1 MGVMNPRD
9 PFVPSAAQC
18 CKVGTSLSPPMCNVP
33 PLCPPP
39 VISSSFKPQVTSRH
53 TQRTAADH
61 HGAQC
66 PKQLNPSSRP
76 NHSFEKAGHPYALRL
91 ARIGDSSW
99 SSPTRG
105 AYQAGHHSLYDLIR
119 GLRNHKGSE
128 KEYIQKNLKECRA
141 EVRSQD
147 MDVKATALL
156 KLVYLE
162 MLGYDMSWASFHVL
176 EVMSS
181 PKYHQKRVGYLGA
194 VQSFRPDT
202 EVLMLATNLLKK
214 DLASSTPTVIFLP
227 IATLPHVITPSLA
240 LSTLADLLPRLG
252 HSQSNIRK
260 KTLVTLYRL
269 ALVYPEALRAAW
281 PKIKERLMDP
291 NEDPSVTAAIVNV
304 VCELGWR
311 RAHDFL
317 PLAPRLFELLV
328 EGGNNWMAI
337 KLIKLFATLTPLE
350 PRLVKKLLPPLT
362 NIIATTPA
370 MSLLYECINGI
381 IQGGILGST
390 DDPTDTDEIAT
401 LCVNKLRGMVM
412 MSGDPNLRYVALMAF
427 NKIVVTHPHLVAQ
440 QEDVILECIDS
451 PDITI
456 RIQALDLVQ
465 GMVSGENLVP
475 VVSRLMKQLKSSSAL
490 SNDQKGAGRTSPE
503 CSSESDDESSP
514 ADNLDSKSKM
524 ESQAPPLPEDY
535 RLDLVRRILFMC
547 SKDNYANV
555 LDFDWYIDVLTQL
568 VRTAPVPRQFDSMA
582 DVSSAAPSR
591 PWSLSSGDVAER
603 IGDELRNVAV
613 KVRAM
618 RSTAVRAGYSIVAQL
633 NADTPSSHK
642 VTSGALKSVAWILGE
657 YANLLQD
664 PDSTLNSMLQLVTR
678 AARPEVCATSLLTI
692 AKIFAYIAGDETQPW
707 TSERKTRISLLLA
720 RILHVAEPLALH
732 PNLEVQ
738 ERAVEFVELLK
749 LTAEAASGQP
759 ASTDEAP
766 QDPPLLLTQA
776 IPSLFTGWEL
786 NSVAQGAQ
794 RNVPVPD
801 GLDLDEAIHSN
812 LKDLLSA
819 VDAADLT
826 TLDTNESDEFQIYYH
841 QRPAPTAISSS
852 ATAISRLAGP
862 AEQEDTMAGS
872 YQQQQ
877 PSEDSYLDADI
888 IARRKAERL
897 EKNKDDPFYI
907 ASSGSKDIARTST
920 PIHNILQSSNGPD
933 LDIDSIPIM
942 KLDLDNLAVPAV
954 QASPKRQVKPKQRIV
969 IAGDETL
976 EGGGNNSSRQYD
988 SENNNSDSL
997 AVSRNRRKTK
1007 QSLLQVDSSHIGS
1020 FSLEGTPANGFD
1032 YEQQQREEA
1041 EMQQAMKEVERLRL
1055 EMQRANER
1063 IQIAQGV
1070 DAAGTVIKKKKK
1082 TTKKKVNDSNTSAAT
1097 QDEVK
1102 PKKKKPK
1109 KKVTVEEGQGPNP
1122 LEKSPGDDG
1131 GEGGGLAAGHSA
1143 VDAPPTSNTA
1153 NNDVVLAPKIIKN
1166 KIKKKKSK
1174 SKRLAEIEE

>member
-1 MGVMNPRD
+1 MTELSAGSSGPGVFFRFLSHFRAFLRQARSTSGIH
-9 PFVPSAAQC
+9 PFA
-18 CKVGTSLSPPMCNVP
+18 
-33 PLCPPP
+33 
-39 VISSSFKPQVTSRH
+39 
-53 TQRTAADH
+53 
-61 HGAQC
+61 
-66 PKQLNPSSRP
+66 SSRRVRMRRVD
-76 NHSFEKAGHPYALRL
+76 SFEK
-91 ARIGDSSW
+91 
-99 SSPTRG
+99 
-105 AYQAGHHSLYDLIR
+105 SLYDLIR
-119 GLRNHKGSE
+119 GLRNHKGNE
-128 KEYIQKNLKECRA
+128 KEYIQKSLKECRA

-162 MLGYDMSWASFHVL
+162 MVGYDMSWASFHVL

-214 DLASSTPTVIFLP
+214 DLASSTPTVISLP

-281 PKIKERLMDP
+281 PKIKERLMDS

-311 RAHDFL
+311 RPHDFL

-350 PRLVKKLLPPLT
+350 PRLVRKLLPPLT

-390 DDPTDTDEIAT
+390 DEPTDTDEIAT

-412 MSGDPNLRYVALMAF
+412 VDGDPNLKYVALLAF
-427 NKIVVTHPHLVAQ
+427 NKIVVTHSHLVAQ

-456 RIQALDLVQ
+456 RIQALELVQ
-465 GMVSGENLVP
+465 GMVSGDNLVP
-475 VVSRLMKQLKSSSAL
+475 VVSRLMKQLKSSAPGRDHDRAGGTL
-490 SNDQKGAGRTSPE
+490 SLEP
-503 CSSESDDESSP
+503 SSESDDELRP
-514 ADNLDSKSKM
+514 AAIAESKKD
-524 ESQAPPLPEDY
+524 APPPLPEDY
-535 RLDLVRRILFMC
+535 RLDVVRRILFMC
-547 SKDNYANV
+547 SKDNYANI

-568 VRTAPVPRQFDSMA
+568 VRTAPVPRQLDSMGDA
-582 DVSSAAPSR
+582 SSVGSWRSGPPSSS
-591 PWSLSSGDVAER
+591 PSSSGDVAER

-618 RSTAVRAGYSIVAQL
+618 RSTAVRAGYNIVVQL

-642 VTSGALKSVAWILGE
+642 VTSGALKSVTWILGE
-657 YANLLQD
+657 YAVLLQD
-664 PDSTLNSMLQLVTR
+664 PDGTLNSILQLATR
-678 AARPEVCATSLLTI
+678 AARPEVCTTSLLAI
-692 AKIFAYIAGDETQPW
+692 AKIFASIAGDATQPW
-707 TSERKTRISLLLA
+707 TPERKTRISLLMA

-738 ERAVEFVELLK
+738 ERAVELVELLR

-794 RNVPVPD
+794 RNVPLPD
-801 GLDLDEAIHSN
+801 GLDLDEAIHPN
-812 LKDLLSA
+812 LNHLLSA
-819 VDAADLT
+819 ADLV
-826 TLDTNESDEFQIYYH
+826 TLEPEDESDEFQVYYN
-841 QRPAPTAISSS
+841 QRPAPTSISSS
-852 ATAISRLAGP
+852 APAVSRLAGP
-862 AEQEDTMAGS
+862 AEQEEMTAGS

-877 PSEDSYLDADI
+877 LSEESYLDADI
-888 IARRKAERL
+888 IARRKAERM
-897 EKNKDDPFYI
+897 ERNRDDPFYI
-907 ASSGSKDIARTST
+907 PSSSGAGNNDNNKNVPARTST
-920 PIHNILQSSNGPD
+920 PIHNILRSNNGPD

-942 KLDLDNLAVPAV
+942 KLELDNLAGPAIST
-954 QASPKRQVKPKQRIV
+954 SPKRQAKPKHRIV

-976 EGGGNNSSRQYD
+976 EGSDGGGSNNGTRQYD
-988 SENNNSDSL
+988 VENNPDSH
-997 AVSRNRRKTK
+997 ARARSRKAK

-1020 FSLEGTPANGFD
+1020 FSLEGAGPSAGGYGFD

-1041 EMQQAMKEVERLRL
+1041 EMQQAIKEVERLRL

-1063 IQIAQGV
+1063 IQIAQGI
-1070 DAAGTVIKKKKK
+1070 DAAGTVVKKKKK
-1082 TTKKKVNDSNTSAAT
+1082 KKKKKEEEEMMMMTAEAEAAVKNTNDNNDDNKKVVNKVNKAKKAANEAADSADAHKEVIMPKQRKSKKKVATPEEGPTSLGETPAMADGVAVLPKKSTKKKKTA
-1097 QDEVK
+1097 VK
-1102 PKKKKPK
+1102 
-1109 KKVTVEEGQGPNP
+1109 
-1122 LEKSPGDDG
+1122 
-1131 GEGGGLAAGHSA
+1131 A
-1143 VDAPPTSNTA
+1143 
-1153 NNDVVLAPKIIKN
+1153 
-1166 KIKKKKSK
+1166 
-1174 SKRLAEIEE
+1174 KRLAEIED